1 MPNNLYASPPRP
13 HPWPLVAPSIL
24 SADFSNMERDCR
36 SALEAGADAL
46 HLDVMDG
53 HFVPN
58 LTMGPDMCRALRR
71 SFPDAFLDVHLMVE
85 HPERFVEPFAE
96 SGADHI
102 TFHAEVFQP
111 AEARRLAERVR
122 GRGLSAGLAVN
133 PGTAIE
139 PLLPLFTDFDLVLV
153 MSVNPGFSGQK
164 FIAEVLD
171 KVRAAKPRLRAEQ
184 RLQMDGGISLSTAG
198 PARDAGCDV
207 LVAASAVFRVP
218 AGERAKVIHGLR
230 GGGVSQTA

>member
-1 MPNNLYASPPRP
+1 MPNLYASSPRP

-36 SALEAGADAL
+36 SALDAGADAL

-85 HPERFVEPFAE
+85 HPDRFVQPFVE

-102 TFHAEVFQP
+102 TFHAEVLPP
-111 AEARRLAERVR
+111 AEAPRLAQRIR
-122 GRGLSAGLAVN
+122 GRGISAGLAVN

-139 PLLPLFTDFDLVLV
+139 PLLPLFSHFDLVLV
-153 MSVNPGFSGQK
+153 MSVNPGFSGQA
-164 FIAEVLD
+164 FIPQVLD
-171 KVRAAKPRLRAEQ
+171 KVRVAKSRLRADQ
-184 RLQMDGGISLSTAG
+184 RLQMDGGISLSTAR
-198 PARDAGCDV
+198 PAREAGCDV
-207 LVAASAVFRVP
+207 LVAASAVFKVP
-218 AGERAKVIHGLR
+218 ADERAKVIHGLR
-230 GGGVSQTA
+230 GDGIPQTA